1 MAPPARR
8 DRAESSLGLIPVD
21 CCRGLAELQICS
33 VEKDPCLT
41 QSQIE
46 SHELQD

>member
-1 MAPPARR
+1 VGQPMDQSKSRVGE
-8 DRAESSLGLIPVD
+8 DS
-21 CCRGLAELQICS
+21 ELEGT
-33 VEKDPCLT
+33 EKDPCLT